1 MKSFKNLLEESVELF
16 TSVDTLVEGK
26 EKVIKV
32 VMDSKGKAKKVKT
45 FTCSGENQKYDSASK
60 KCVGVSGSEKASK
73 KKGAKKRK
81 KTMAKIPQSV
91 KDKKARKMDKAK
103 ARFGVGKK

>member
-1 MKSFKNLLEESVELF
+1 MKTFKNLLEESAELF
-16 TSVDTLVEGK
+16 AEVDVINEGK

-32 VMDSKGKAKKVKT
+32 VMDSKGKPKKVKT
-45 FTCSGENQKYDSASK
+45 FTCSGENQKYNAATK
-60 KCVGVSGSEKASK
+60 KCEGVSGSEKASK

-91 KDKKARKMDKAK
+91 KDKKARKMAKAK
-103 ARFGVGKK
+103 ERYGL